1 MNSRIKILREEL
13 GLTQEAFAQRLGV
26 GRGVVMNI
34 EYNKTTPKDAFV
46 DLICRE
52 FRVRDEWLRHGSGEM
67 FEPTSRDEEIADFV
81 GEVMRSESESF
92 KRRLIT
98 LLAELSPEEWELLES
113 FAEKLAKKED

>member
-13 GLTQEAFAQRLGV
+13 GLTQEAFARRLGV

-34 EYNKTTPKDAFV
+34 EYNKTTPKDALV

-67 FEPTSRDEEIADFV
+67 FEPTNRDEEIADFV

-98 LLAELSPEEWELLES
+98 LLAELSSEEWDLLES
-113 FAEKLAKKED
+113 FAERLAKKED

>member
-52 FRVRDEWLRHGSGEM
+52 FRVRDEWLRRGSGEM
-67 FEPTSRDEEIADFV
+67 FESINRDEEIADFV
-81 GEVMRSESESF
+81 GEVMRSESDSF
-92 KRRLIT
+92 KRRLIA
-98 LLAELSPEEWELLES
+98 LLAELSPEEWEILES